1 MDRTATKSVT
11 CEECI
16 EVLVDYV
23 DGTMD
28 AVTLEAF
35 EAHFADCGPCVD
47 FLKTYRATISVSARM
62 FADEPIPEPVS
73 QRLRSFLREKCHGK
87 KPGSSGTEL

>member
-1 MDRTATKSVT
+1 MDRTAIKSVT

-28 AVTLEAF
+28 AVTVGAF
-35 EAHFADCGPCVD
+35 EAHFADCPPCTD
-47 FLKTYRATISVSARM
+47 FLKTYKTTISVSRKVL
-62 FADEPIPEPVS
+62 DEPIPEAVS
-73 QRLRSFLREKCHGK
+73 LRLRSFLQQKCQGK
-87 KPGSSGTEL
+87 KPGTDF

>member
-28 AVTLEAF
+28 AVTVTAF
-35 EAHFADCGPCVD
+35 EAHFSDCPPCTD
-47 FLKTYRATISVSARM
+47 FLRTYKATISVSRKA
-62 FADEPIPEPVS
+62 FDEPIPEAVS
-73 QRLRSFLREKCHGK
+73 QRLRSFLRQNCQGK
-87 KPGSSGTEL
+87 KPGQDF

>member
-28 AVTLEAF
+28 AITVEAF
-35 EAHFADCGPCVD
+35 EAHFADCPPCTD
-47 FLKTYRATISVSARM
+47 FLKTYKTSISVSRRTL
-62 FADEPIPEPVS
+62 DEPIPEAVS
-73 QRLRSFLREKCHGK
+73 TRLRSFLRQKCQGK
-87 KPGSSGTEL
+87 KPGQDF